1 MTIGQRI
8 AALRKQAGLSQEA
21 LAAQLNVS
29 RQAIGKWEADAS
41 LPGLDNLQELARAL
55 GVSCDELL
63 TGEKRPTAADQPEP
77 PAGAAPS
84 LEGIQ
89 ALFAESEQRRQ
100 ASQRR
105 RNRRTLAAGV
115 VLAAAALL
123 LLIHYAS
130 QMNSLKNQMNQV
142 TDQLNGLYSSINSR
156 IDSIEGNV
164 QKSLEE
170 SNSLVADWSSQFG
183 AYSEADGTIS
193 LTLTALPKTLAEDTT
208 ALFRVQPS
216 GGQEI
221 EVSAQRQ
228 GSSFTAQVALP
239 LCSDYTFSVGFTS
252 GGVTQYQQLGSAYDL
267 ERPYRMELDFYS
279 PGWSMTTGLGA
290 PKLTVDTLSIY
301 GTYPT
306 VTGSDG
312 ICQLSQYVVSAQLEV
327 YNGTQ
332 LLTTLDVPAEQWKSV
347 NEAALNTPSDSV
359 AAEQL
364 VNGIARGYVWMDCT
378 VFLNEQTISLPDGFD
393 PDTASFRFALLI
405 TDNNGR
411 TTRLEA
417 D

>member
-63 TGEKRPTAADQPEP
+63 TGEKRPSAADQPEP
-77 PAGAAPS
+77 LAGAAPS

-115 VLAAAALL
+115 ALAAAALL

-130 QMNSLKNQMNQV
+130 QINSLKNQMNQV

-156 IDSIEGNV
+156 IDSIEDNV

-170 SNSLVADWSSQFG
+170 STSLVADWSSQFG
-183 AYSEADGTIS
+183 EYSEADGTIS
-193 LTLTALPKTLAEDTT
+193 LTLTALPKTVAEDTT

-221 EVSAQRQ
+221 EVPAQRQ

-239 LCSDYTFSVGFTS
+239 LCSDCTFSVGFTS
-252 GGVTQYQQLGSAYDL
+252 GGVTQYQQLGGAYDL
-267 ERPYRMELDFYS
+267 ERPYRMDLDFYS
-279 PGWSMTTGLGA
+279 PGWSMTYGFA
-290 PKLTVDTLSIY
+290 PKFTVDTLSIY
-301 GTYPT
+301 GTYST
-306 VTGSDG
+306 VTDSNGV
-312 ICQLSQYVVSAQLEV
+312 CQLSQYVVSAQLEV

-393 PDTASFRFALLI
+393 PDTASFRFVLLV

>member
-21 LAAQLNVS
+21 LACQLNVS

-63 TGEKRPTAADQPEP
+63 TGEKRPTTADQPEP

-170 SNSLVADWSSQFG
+170 STSLVADWSQFG
-183 AYSEADGTIS
+183 EYSEADGTIS
-193 LTLTALPKTLAEDTT
+193 LTLTALPKTVAEDTT

-221 EVSAQRQ
+221 EVPAQRQ

-239 LCSDYTFSVGFTS
+239 LCSDCTFSVGFTS

-267 ERPYRMELDFYS
+267 DRPYRMDLNFYP
-279 PGWSMTTGLGA
+279 PGWSMTYGFA
-290 PKLTVDTLSIY
+290 PKFTVDTLSIY

-306 VTGSDG
+306 VTDSNGV
-312 ICQLSQYVVSAQLEV
+312 CQLSQYVVSAQLEV

-378 VFLNEQTISLPDGFD
+378 VFLNEQTIPLPDGFD
-393 PDTASFRFALLI
+393 PDTASFRFALLT

-411 TTRLEA
+411 TARLEA

>member
-63 TGEKRPTAADQPEP
+63 TGEKRPSAADQPAP
-77 PAGAAPS
+77 LAGAAPS

-115 VLAAAALL
+115 VLATAALL

-142 TDQLNGLYSSINSR
+142 TNQLNGLYSSINSR

-170 SNSLVADWSSQFG
+170 STSLVADWSSQFG
-183 AYSEADGTIS
+183 EYSEADGTIS
-193 LTLTALPKTLAEDTT
+193 LTLTTLPKTVAEDTT

-221 EVSAQRQ
+221 EVPAQRQ

-239 LCSDYTFSVGFTS
+239 LCSDCTFSVGFTS

-267 ERPYRMELDFYS
+267 ERPYRMDLNFYP
-279 PGWSMTTGLGA
+279 PGWSMTYGFA
-290 PKLTVDTLSIY
+290 PKFTVETLPIY

-306 VTGSDG
+306 VTDSNGV
-312 ICQLSQYVVSAQLEV
+312 CQLSQYVVSAQLEV

-393 PDTASFRFALLI
+393 PDTASFRFVLLI

>member
-55 GVSCDELL
+55 GVNCDELL
-63 TGEKRPTAADQPEP
+63 TGEKRPSAADQPAP
-77 PAGAAPS
+77 LAGAAPS

-142 TDQLNGLYSSINSR
+142 TNQLNGLYSSINSR

-170 SNSLVADWSSQFG
+170 STSLVADWSSQFG
-183 AYSEADGTIS
+183 EYSEADGTIS
-193 LTLTALPKTLAEDTT
+193 LTLTALPKTVAEDTT

-221 EVSAQRQ
+221 EVPAQRQ

-239 LCSDYTFSVGFTS
+239 LCSDCTFSVGFIS

-267 ERPYRMELDFYS
+267 ERPYRMDLNFYP
-279 PGWSMTTGLGA
+279 PGWSMTYGFA
-290 PKLTVDTLSIY
+290 PKFTVETLPIY

-306 VTGSDG
+306 VTDSNGVY
-312 ICQLSQYVVSAQLEV
+312 QLSQYVVSAQLEV

-393 PDTASFRFALLI
+393 PDTASFRFVLLI

>member
-105 RNRRTLAAGV
+105 RNRRTLAACV

-123 LLIHYAS
+123 FLILYAS

-142 TDQLNGLYSSINSR
+142 TNQLNGLYSSINSR

-193 LTLTALPKTLAEDTT
+193 LTLTALPKTVAEDTT

-239 LCSDYTFSVGFTS
+239 LCSDCTFSVGFTS

-279 PGWSMTTGLGA
+279 PGWSMTYGFA
-290 PKLTVDTLSIY
+290 PKFTVDTLSIY

-306 VTGSDG
+306 VTDSNGV
-312 ICQLSQYVVSAQLEV
+312 CQLSQYVVSAQLEV

-364 VNGIARGYVWMDCT
+364 VNGVARGYVWMDCT
-378 VFLNEQTISLPDGFD
+378 VFLNEQTISLPTGFD
-393 PDTASFRFALLI
+393 PDTASFRFVLLT

-411 TTRLEA
+411 TARLEA

>member
-1 MTIGQRI
+1 MVELITKTKENDLG
-8 AALRKQAGLSQEA
+8 
-21 LAAQLNVS
+21 S
-29 RQAIGKWEADAS
+29 R
-41 LPGLDNLQELARAL
+41 
-55 GVSCDELL
+55 CC
-63 TGEKRPTAADQPEP
+63 
-77 PAGAAPS
+77 
-84 LEGIQ
+84 
-89 ALFAESEQRRQ
+89 
-100 ASQRR
+100 
-105 RNRRTLAAGV
+105 
-115 VLAAAALL
+115 
-123 LLIHYAS
+123 
-130 QMNSLKNQMNQV
+130 
-142 TDQLNGLYSSINSR
+142 
-156 IDSIEGNV
+156 IEGGV

-183 AYSEADGTIS
+183 EYSEEDGTIA

-239 LCSDYTFSVGFTS
+239 LCSDCTFSVGFTS

-279 PGWSMTTGLGA
+279 PGWSMTYGFA
-290 PKLTVDTLSIY
+290 PKFTVDTLSIY

-347 NEAALNTPSDSV
+347 NEAALTTPSDSV

-364 VNGIARGYVWMDCT
+364 VNGVARGYVWMDCT

-393 PDTASFRFALLI
+393 PDTASFRFVLLI

>member
-41 LPGLDNLQELARAL
+41 LPGLDTLQELARAL

-89 ALFAESEQRRQ
+89 ALFAESEQCRQ

-170 SNSLVADWSSQFG
+170 STSLVADWSSQFG
-183 AYSEADGTIS
+183 EYSEADGTIS
-193 LTLTALPKTLAEDTT
+193 LTLTALPKTVAEDTT

-239 LCSDYTFSVGFTS
+239 LCSDCTFSVGFTS

-279 PGWSMTTGLGA
+279 PGWSMTYGFA
-290 PKLTVDTLSIY
+290 PKFTVDTLSIY

-306 VTGSDG
+306 VTDSNGV
-312 ICQLSQYVVSAQLEV
+312 CQLSQYVVSAQLEV

-378 VFLNEQTISLPDGFD
+378 VFLDDQTISLPAGFD
-393 PDTASFRFALLI
+393 PDTASFRFVLLT

-411 TTRLEA
+411 TARLEA

>member
-63 TGEKRPTAADQPEP
+63 TGEKRPSTADQPAP
-77 PAGAAPS
+77 LAGAAPS

-142 TDQLNGLYSSINSR
+142 TNQLNGLYSSINSR

-170 SNSLVADWSSQFG
+170 STSLVADWSSQFG
-183 AYSEADGTIS
+183 EYSEADGTIS
-193 LTLTALPKTLAEDTT
+193 LTLTALPKTVAEDTT

-221 EVSAQRQ
+221 EVPAQRQ

-239 LCSDYTFSVGFTS
+239 LCSDCTFSVGFTS

-267 ERPYRMELDFYS
+267 ERPYRMDLNFYP
-279 PGWSMTTGLGA
+279 PGWSMTYGFA
-290 PKLTVDTLSIY
+290 PKFTVETLPIY

-306 VTGSDG
+306 VTDSNGV
-312 ICQLSQYVVSAQLEV
+312 CQLSQYVVSAQLEV

-393 PDTASFRFALLI
+393 PDTASFRFVLLI

>member
-63 TGEKRPTAADQPEP
+63 TGEKRPSAADQPAP
-77 PAGAAPS
+77 LAGAAPS

-89 ALFAESEQRRQ
+89 ALFAESAQRRQ
-100 ASQRR
+100 ASQKR

-130 QMNSLKNQMNQV
+130 QINSLKNQMNQV

-170 SNSLVADWSSQFG
+170 STSLVADWSSQFG
-183 AYSEADGTIS
+183 EYSEADGTIS
-193 LTLTALPKTLAEDTT
+193 LTLTALPKTVAEDTT

-221 EVSAQRQ
+221 EVPAQRQ

-239 LCSDYTFSVGFTS
+239 LCSDCTFSVGFTS
-252 GGVTQYQQLGSAYDL
+252 GGVTQYQQLGGAYDL
-267 ERPYRMELDFYS
+267 ERPYRMDMNFYS
-279 PGWSMTTGLGA
+279 PGWSMTYGFA
-290 PKLTVDTLSIY
+290 PKFTVDTLSIY

-306 VTGSDG
+306 VTDSNGV
-312 ICQLSQYVVSAQLEV
+312 CQLSQYVVSAQLEV

-393 PDTASFRFALLI
+393 PDTASFRFVLLI

>member
-89 ALFAESEQRRQ
+89 ALFAESEQCRQ

-170 SNSLVADWSSQFG
+170 STSLVADWSSQFG
-183 AYSEADGTIS
+183 EYSEADGTIS
-193 LTLTALPKTLAEDTT
+193 LTLTALPKTVAEDTT

-239 LCSDYTFSVGFTS
+239 LCSDCTFSVGFTS

-279 PGWSMTTGLGA
+279 PGWSMTYGFA
-290 PKLTVDTLSIY
+290 PKFTVDTLSIY

-306 VTGSDG
+306 VTDSNGV
-312 ICQLSQYVVSAQLEV
+312 CQLSQYVVSAQLEV

-378 VFLNEQTISLPDGFD
+378 VFLDDQTISLPTGFD
-393 PDTASFRFALLI
+393 PDTASFRFVLLT

-411 TTRLEA
+411 TARLEA

>member
-63 TGEKRPTAADQPEP
+63 TGEKRPSAADQPAP
-77 PAGAAPS
+77 LAGAAPS

-100 ASQRR
+100 ASQKR

-130 QMNSLKNQMNQV
+130 QINSLKNQMNQV

-156 IDSIEGNV
+156 IDSIEDNV

-170 SNSLVADWSSQFG
+170 STSLVADWSSQFG
-183 AYSEADGTIS
+183 EYSEADGTIS
-193 LTLTALPKTLAEDTT
+193 LTLTALSKTVAEDTT

-221 EVSAQRQ
+221 EVPAQRQ

-239 LCSDYTFSVGFTS
+239 LCSDCTFSVGFTS
-252 GGVTQYQQLGSAYDL
+252 GGVTQYQQLGGAYDL
-267 ERPYRMELDFYS
+267 ERPYRMDLDFYS
-279 PGWSMTTGLGA
+279 PGWSMTYGFA
-290 PKLTVDTLSIY
+290 PKFTVDTLSIY

-306 VTGSDG
+306 VTDSNGV
-312 ICQLSQYVVSAQLEV
+312 CQLSQYVVSAQLEV

-393 PDTASFRFALLI
+393 PDTASFRFVLLV

>member
-89 ALFAESEQRRQ
+89 ALFAESEQCRQ

-183 AYSEADGTIS
+183 EYSESDGTIS
-193 LTLTALPKTLAEDTT
+193 LTLTALPKTVAEDTT

-221 EVSAQRQ
+221 EVPAQRQ

-239 LCSDYTFSVGFTS
+239 LCSDCTFSVGFTS

-267 ERPYRMELDFYS
+267 ERPYRMNLDFYS
-279 PGWSMTTGLGA
+279 PGWSMTYGFA
-290 PKLTVDTLSIY
+290 PKFTVDTLSIY

-306 VTGSDG
+306 VTDSNGV
-312 ICQLSQYVVSAQLEV
+312 CQLSQYVVSAQLEV

-364 VNGIARGYVWMDCT
+364 VNGVARGYVWMDCT
-378 VFLNEQTISLPDGFD
+378 VFLDDQTISLPTGFD
-393 PDTASFRFALLI
+393 PDTASFRFVLLI

>member
-63 TGEKRPTAADQPEP
+63 TGEKRPSAADQPEP
-77 PAGAAPS
+77 LAGAAPS

-115 VLAAAALL
+115 VRAAAPLL

-170 SNSLVADWSSQFG
+170 STSLVADWSSQFG
-183 AYSEADGTIS
+183 EYSEADGTIS
-193 LTLTALPKTLAEDTT
+193 LTLTALPKTVAEDTT

-221 EVSAQRQ
+221 EVPAQRQ

-239 LCSDYTFSVGFTS
+239 LCSDCTFSVGFAS

-267 ERPYRMELDFYS
+267 ERPYQMDMNFYP
-279 PGWSMTTGLGA
+279 PGWSMTYGFA
-290 PKLTVDTLSIY
+290 PKFTVDTLPIY

-306 VTGSDG
+306 VTDSNGV
-312 ICQLSQYVVSAQLEV
+312 CQLSQYVVSAQLEV

-378 VFLNEQTISLPDGFD
+378 VFLNEQTIPLPDGFD
-393 PDTASFRFALLI
+393 PDTASFRFVLLI

>member
-21 LAAQLNVS
+21 LATQLNVS

-63 TGEKRPTAADQPEP
+63 TGEKRPSAADQPEP
-77 PAGAAPS
+77 LAGAAPS

-130 QMNSLKNQMNQV
+130 QINSLKNQMNQV

-156 IDSIEGNV
+156 IDSIEDNV

-170 SNSLVADWSSQFG
+170 STSLVADWSSQFG
-183 AYSEADGTIS
+183 EYSEADGTIS
-193 LTLTALPKTLAEDTT
+193 LTLTALPKTVAEDTT

-221 EVSAQRQ
+221 EVPAQRQ

-239 LCSDYTFSVGFTS
+239 LCSDCTFSVGFTS

-267 ERPYRMELDFYS
+267 ERPYRMNLDFYS
-279 PGWSMTTGLGA
+279 PGWSMTYGFA
-290 PKLTVDTLSIY
+290 PKFTVDTLSIY

-306 VTGSDG
+306 VTDSNGV
-312 ICQLSQYVVSAQLEV
+312 CQLSQYVVSAQLEV

-378 VFLNEQTISLPDGFD
+378 VFLDEQTISLPDGFD
-393 PDTASFRFALLI
+393 PDTASFRFVLLI

>member
-1 MTIGQRI
+1 MTIGHRI

-63 TGEKRPTAADQPEP
+63 TGEKCPSAADQPAP
-77 PAGAAPS
+77 LAGAAPS

-89 ALFAESEQRRQ
+89 ALFAESEHRRQ

-142 TDQLNGLYSSINSR
+142 TNQLNGLYSSINSR

-170 SNSLVADWSSQFG
+170 STSLVADWSSQFG
-183 AYSEADGTIS
+183 EYSEADGTIS
-193 LTLTALPKTLAEDTT
+193 LTLTALTKTVAEDTT

-221 EVSAQRQ
+221 EVPAQRQ

-239 LCSDYTFSVGFTS
+239 LCSDCTFSVGFTS

-267 ERPYRMELDFYS
+267 ERPYRMDLNFYP
-279 PGWSMTTGLGA
+279 PGWSMTYGFA
-290 PKLTVDTLSIY
+290 PKFTVETLPIY

-306 VTGSDG
+306 VTDSNGV
-312 ICQLSQYVVSAQLEV
+312 CQLSQYVVSAQLEV

-393 PDTASFRFALLI
+393 PDTASFRFVLLI

>member
-63 TGEKRPTAADQPEP
+63 TGEKRPSAADQPAP
-77 PAGAAPS
+77 LAGAAPS

-105 RNRRTLAAGV
+105 RNRRSLAAGV

-130 QMNSLKNQMNQV
+130 QINSLKNQMNQV
-142 TDQLNGLYSSINSR
+142 TNQLNGLYSSINSR

-170 SNSLVADWSSQFG
+170 STSLVADWSSQFG
-183 AYSEADGTIS
+183 EYSESGGTIS
-193 LTLTALPKTLAEDTT
+193 LTLTTLPKTVAEDTT

-221 EVSAQRQ
+221 EVPAQRQ

-239 LCSDYTFSVGFTS
+239 LCSDCTFSVGFTS

-267 ERPYRMELDFYS
+267 ERPYRMDLNFYP
-279 PGWSMTTGLGA
+279 PGWIMTYGFA
-290 PKLTVDTLSIY
+290 PKFTVETLPIY

-306 VTGSDG
+306 VTDSNGV
-312 ICQLSQYVVSAQLEV
+312 CQLSQYVVSAQLEV

-347 NEAALNTPSDSV
+347 NEAALNAPSDSV

-393 PDTASFRFALLI
+393 PDTASFRFVLLI

>member
-8 AALRKQAGLSQEA
+8 AALRKQAGLSQES

-105 RNRRTLAAGV
+105 RNRRTLVAGV

-156 IDSIEGNV
+156 IDSIEDNV

-183 AYSEADGTIS
+183 EYSEEDGTIA

-221 EVSAQRQ
+221 EVPAQRQ
-228 GSSFTAQVALP
+228 GSSFTAQAALP
-239 LCSDYTFSVGFTS
+239 LCSDCTFSVGFTS

-279 PGWSMTTGLGA
+279 PGWSMTYGFA
-290 PKLTVDTLSIY
+290 PKFTVDTLSIY

-306 VTGSDG
+306 VTDSNG

-332 LLTTLDVPAEQWKSV
+332 LLTTMEIPAEQWKSV
-347 NEAALNTPSDSV
+347 NEAALTTPSDSV

-364 VNGIARGYVWMDCT
+364 VNGVARGYVWMDCT
-378 VFLNEQTISLPDGFD
+378 VFLNEQTISLPTGFD
-393 PDTASFRFALLI
+393 PDTASFRFVLLT

-411 TTRLEA
+411 TARLEA

>member
-41 LPGLDNLQELARAL
+41 LPGLDTLQELARAL

-63 TGEKRPTAADQPEP
+63 TGEKRLSAADQPAP
-77 PAGAAPS
+77 LAGAAPS

-142 TDQLNGLYSSINSR
+142 TNQLNGLYSSINSR

-170 SNSLVADWSSQFG
+170 STSLVADWSSQFG
-183 AYSEADGTIS
+183 EYSEADGTIS
-193 LTLTALPKTLAEDTT
+193 LTLTALPKTVAEDTT

-221 EVSAQRQ
+221 EVPAQRQ

-239 LCSDYTFSVGFTS
+239 LCSDCTFSVGFTS

-267 ERPYRMELDFYS
+267 ERPYRMDLNFYP
-279 PGWSMTTGLGA
+279 PGWSMTYGFA
-290 PKLTVDTLSIY
+290 PKFTVETLPIY

-306 VTGSDG
+306 VTDSNGV
-312 ICQLSQYVVSAQLEV
+312 CQLSQYVVSAQLEV

-364 VNGIARGYVWMDCT
+364 VNGIARGYVRMDCT

-393 PDTASFRFALLI
+393 PDTASFRFVLLI